1 MRIGIIGLP
10 SSGKTTFFNALTG
23 QQAVTGSYSQSKE
36 ANRAVVKVPDQRL
49 LRLAEIYKPAKITPA
64 EVHYADIAGMT
75 GAVSEQKKEA
85 AYISN
90 LRYVD
95 ALAQVV
101 RLVEEGSIPHPD
113 GTVNPNRD
121 IINANAELVFNDLL
135 LAENNVEKLEKRI
148 RVAKSPESSKLL
160 EILSRCREALEAE
173 QFLADIGFTSE
184 ELKLIAGYA
193 FLTLKPQLYILNIGE
208 NEIGRYQIPE
218 TLRRLLKPNNS
229 VAVALCAKIAMEIS
243 RLDEKDRLEF
253 RESLGIKK
261 PALHT
266 VIEESYRLL
275 GLISFLTG
283 GEKEVRAWT
292 INRGATAQQAA
303 GAIHTDLARG
313 FIKAEIVHFDDLD
326 RLGNWNTAK
335 EKGKLQL
342 EGKEYIVRDG
352 DVILFRFNV

>member
-1 MRIGIIGLP
+1 
-10 SSGKTTFFNALTG
+10 
-23 QQAVTGSYSQSKE
+23 
-36 ANRAVVKVPDQRL
+36 
-49 LRLAEIYKPAKITPA
+49 
-64 EVHYADIAGMT
+64 
-75 GAVSEQKKEA
+75 
-85 AYISN
+85 
-90 LRYVD
+90 
-95 ALAQVV
+95 
-101 RLVEEGSIPHPD
+101 
-113 GTVNPNRD
+113 
-121 IINANAELVFNDLL
+121 
-135 LAENNVEKLEKRI
+135 
-148 RVAKSPESSKLL
+148 
-160 EILSRCREALEAE
+160 
-173 QFLADIGFTSE
+173 
-184 ELKLIAGYA
+184 LKLIAGYA